1 MTTQHDPLNPAPE
14 SSPFQTGNR
23 RRLSRPVA
31 VMGFVGVLAIAA
43 IVTWYFSRPSASPA
57 ESAAHNHAATPTS
70 DSARAVM
77 LSTEAARR
85 IGVTYAPVILG
96 PLDRVVR
103 TVGIVTYDETM
114 LKSVTARVDGWV
126 DQLHVNF
133 TGQAVRVGEPL
144 FDLYSPMVVAAQ
156 QELLLARRLNRDLST
171 GTSEAVQ
178 SSDDLLQ
185 SARRRLLYWEIPP
198 DQIRQIEESGEIRKT
213 VTFRSPVNGVV
224 IEKSVLAGQRL
235 MAGEAVYRIAD
246 LSIVWLD
253 GEVYERDLPSVRL
266 GGQVVAEFQ
275 ALPGDIRTGRISYV
289 YPTINPET
297 RTARVRVT
305 LANPGLLLKP
315 GMYSTFSFAAASE
328 PVLSV
333 PRSAILSTGKR
344 NLVFVKMPD
353 GMLVPREVSL
363 GQATDDRLEILAGL
377 VVGDTVVSSA
387 TFLVDAE
394 SNLGSLLGG
403 MGNMPGMDVTAPA
416 APAAPPPAADPG
428 SSMPGM
434 DMTAPKVPP
443 VAKPSPRRVA
453 PTPAPTKDST
463 KAKAAENEH
472 TGHKMPEGS

>member
-1 MTTQHDPLNPAPE
+1 M
-14 SSPFQTGNR
+14 
-23 RRLSRPVA
+23 
-31 VMGFVGVLAIAA
+31 
-43 IVTWYFSRPSASPA
+43 
-57 ESAAHNHAATPTS
+57 
-70 DSARAVM
+70 M

-213 VTFRSPVNGVV
+213 VTFRSPVSGVV

-275 ALPGDIRTGRISYV
+275 ALPGDIRTGRISYI

-333 PRSAILSTGKR
+333 PRSAILDRQTE
-344 NLVFVKMPD
+344 
-353 GMLVPREVSL
+353 PRVRQDAGRHAGAPG
-363 GQATDDRLEILAGL
+363 GQPRPGDRRPTR
-377 VVGDTVVSSA
+377 DSR
-387 TFLVDAE
+387 
-394 SNLGSLLGG
+394 GSGG
-403 MGNMPGMDVTAPA
+403 G
-416 APAAPPPAADPG
+416 
-428 SSMPGM
+428 
-434 DMTAPKVPP
+434 
-443 VAKPSPRRVA
+443 
-453 PTPAPTKDST
+453 
-463 KAKAAENEH
+463 
-472 TGHKMPEGS
+472 

>member
-1 MTTQHDPLNPAPE
+1 MTIPQDPADPTHE
-14 SSPFQTGNR
+14 SSPFRVGKR

-31 VMGFVGVLAIAA
+31 IVSFIGVLAIAGLL
-43 IVTWYFSRPSASPA
+43 TRSLSQRSESAT

-103 TVGIVTYDETM
+103 TVGIVTYDETI

-133 TGQAVRVGEPL
+133 TGQAVRVGDPL
-144 FDLYSPMVVAAQ
+144 FALYSPMVVAAQ
-156 QELLLARRLNRDLST
+156 QELLLARRLSRELT
-171 GTSEAVQ
+171 AGTTDAVQ

-185 SARRRLLYWEIPP
+185 SARRRLLYWEVPP
-198 DQIRQIEESGEIRKT
+198 DQIRLIEELGEIRKT

-224 IEKSVLAGQRL
+224 IEKTVLAGQRI
-235 MAGEAVYRIAD
+235 MAGETIYRIAD
-246 LSIVWLD
+246 LSTVWLD

-266 GGQVVAEFQ
+266 GGDVVAEFQ
-275 ALPGDIRTGRISYV
+275 ALPGDARTGRISYI

-315 GMYSTFSFAAASE
+315 GMYSTFRFAAASG
-328 PVLSV
+328 PVLSI

-363 GQATDDRLEILAGL
+363 GLATDERLEILTGL
-377 VVGDTVVSSA
+377 AVGDTVVSSA

-403 MGNMPGMDVTAPA
+403 MGNMPGMDVKEPTIPA
-416 APAAPPPAADPG
+416 APKAVPAPG

-434 DMTAPKVPP
+434 DMTTPKGGGV
-443 VAKPSPRRVA
+443 VKPTGRV
-453 PTPAPTKDST
+453 TPAPSRDTTKS
-463 KAKAAENEH
+463 KSPGNEH
-472 TGHKMPEGS
+472 SGHKMPNGE